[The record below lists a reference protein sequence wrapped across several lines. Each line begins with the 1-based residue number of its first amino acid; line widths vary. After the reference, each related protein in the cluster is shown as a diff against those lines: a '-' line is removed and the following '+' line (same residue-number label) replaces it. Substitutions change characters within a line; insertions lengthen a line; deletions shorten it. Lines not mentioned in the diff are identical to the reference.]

1 MDRLLIMW
9 IVLTVVFA
17 IIEALT
23 LQIVTVWFAVGSIG
37 AIVANVVN
45 ASPLVQLIVFVAL
58 SILTLL
64 VARPY
69 LKKFT
74 KTKIQPTNAD
84 ACIGKPAVVTE
95 EINNTLGTGQAKI
108 RGVIWTARSTEEN
121 TIIKAG
127 ETVTVTAIEGVKL
140 IVKPN

>member
-17 IIEALT
+17 VIEALT

>member
-1 MDRLLIMW
+1 MW